1 MNYARLFPG
10 IALTIALAAIARQ
23 FAKLPILSVLGAMII
38 AIFLGIMLRALVP
51 DTIRHCQA
59 GVSFTAKYLLR
70 LGIIL
75 MGLRL
80 DLNDIIA
87 AGWETI
93 ALDLFAVVFTISIIH
108 LLGRKFTVEKKL
120 TTLLAVGTGVCGAAA
135 IGAIAPLI
143 RAKDEDVAVSVAII
157 ALLGTVFSVAYIAL
171 LPMLGLNPHD
181 FGTFAGA
188 TLHELAHVIAA
199 AEPDGPISGETA
211 ILVKLGRV
219 AMLTPV
225 AMFIGWLYS
234 RKQTEGAETDLPVP
248 WFLFGFIGMA
258 LVNTIGILPDS
269 ITGSLII
276 ASSFLIA
283 MAMAAMGLNVNM
295 ASFARVGHNPVLICL
310 IGSALLSIS
319 GLAIVRIMFH

>member
-1 MNYARLFPG
+1 MNYTRIFPG
-10 IALTIALAAIARQ
+10 IVLAVTLAAIARQ
-23 FAKLPILSVLGAMII
+23 SAKIPILSVLGAMIV
-38 AIFLGIMLRALVP
+38 AIFLGIMLRATAPFLLKQ
-51 DTIRHCQA
+51 CQE
-59 GVSFTAKYLLR
+59 GIGFSAKYLLR

-87 AGWETI
+87 AGWQTL
-93 ALDLFAVVFTISIIH
+93 ALDLFAVIFTISVIQV
-108 LLGRKFTVEKKL
+108 LGRRFTVESKL

-157 ALLGTVFSVAYIAL
+157 ALLGTAFSVCYIAL
-171 LPMLGLNPHD
+171 LPMLGLNPHE

-234 RKQTEGAETDLPVP
+234 RKHQPGEDASLPVP
-248 WFLFGFIGMA
+248 WFLFGFMGMA
-258 LVNTIGILPDS
+258 LVNTWGLMPE
-269 ITGSLII
+269 GLAGMLIA
-276 ASSFLIA
+276 ASSFLIT
-283 MAMAAMGLNVNM
+283 MAMAAMGLNVNL

-310 IGSALLSIS
+310 IGSVLLSIT
-319 GLAIVRIMFH
+319 GLAIVRVLF